1 MLCIRGVGNDLL
13 LRSEL
18 RSDLEIVAKLRLDAL
33 NLLGNTFLRLSQ
45 ETFRSGLGETGHTVV
60 MDNNL
65 SAD

>member
-1 MLCIRGVGNDLL
+1 MEDDLL

-18 RSDLEIVAKLRLDAL
+18 RSDLEIVAELRLDAL

-45 ETFRSGLGETGHTVV
+45 ETFRSGLGEPGHTVV